1 MVVWV
6 VIDRR
11 HYRQADPFAL
21 RLSTPPFPLPPLTP
35 LFLYSYGHSYT
46 TATHQPL
53 CNQSFTHS
61 FFLDGGCTL
70 PLALPS
76 RPRSLLTTH
85 YPPQVLSFHTLA
97 HSFAHFC
104 IFLHSPRNQPPC
116 FQSFPYSLQK
126 TTRGGVP
133 LKSPARSRGQAA
145 VVLLGFRPILFT
157 VGRVH

>member
-1 MVVWV
+1 MVAWV

-11 HYRQADPFAL
+11 HYRQAGRFAML
-21 RLSTPPFPLPPLTP
+21 LLTP
-35 LFLYSYGHSYT
+35 LFPLPHLSPLLPYSYGHSYT

-53 CNQSFTHS
+53 CNQSLTHS
-61 FFLDGGCTL
+61 FYRDGGRT
-70 PLALPS
+70 PAGSPS

-104 IFLHSPRNQPPC
+104 IFLHSPRNQPTC
-116 FQSFPYSLQK
+116 FQSFPHSLRK
-126 TTRGGVP
+126 TTWDGVP
-133 LKSPARSRGQAA
+133 PKCPARSRGQAA

-157 VGRVH
+157 KGRIH